1 MPTFQAAP
9 NVTALNAVTA
19 LSNPNGLLI
28 HLQCVSCFRT
38 GERPSHYLQCPVVH
52 NLQSSTQYSFVE
64 AACTTAGCQTGGVAN
79 VTTLDSVP
87 VGQAPPSSSIPLPL
101 SCPSNGMLP
110 SNPTMSSLPT
120 PCTIESP
127 ALSPSQRC
135 GHLLRRPQSSS
146 IPTTPAAL
154 FYQINSVMTD
164 FLGVKLHGGVPW
176 LIFLDQLS
184 LDPTVPE
191 PSTMGYV
198 VLFKLASNT
207 FYITMDTVHAAAIT
221 ATIVPLLTMKVYFEG
236 FPSTSSRYGI
246 ATPYSMSPDGFDAV
260 WVQNVGSTYMIVS
273 WDLPTDSNGILI
285 NFSLYCNGALAGVLP
300 LTVISYNTTGLL
312 PFTLYMYMSSSHSRR
327 HCTPVGMG
335 VISAA
340 ASLPRP
346 YGGAYSHSPIP
357 QLEQDVG
364 LGHLFPL
371 PPPPQ
376 TGNPGSITEIECTL
390 LSGSAEQD
398 ALSMKESL
406 DTVLPKAP
414 LIMGV
419 VAND

>member
-28 HLQCVSCFRT
+28 HTCGPSSPLILNTTSSFMSLQWNAPLQPDYVITAYTLHHRV
-38 GERPSHYLQCPVVH
+38 PSLKS
-52 NLQSSTQYSFVE
+52 QSE
-64 AACTTAGCQTGGVAN
+64 MW
-79 VTTLDSVP
+79 
-87 VGQAPPSSSIPLPL
+87 APPSTATVQFHTYN
-101 SCPSNGMLP
+101 PSG
-110 SNPTMSSLPT
+110 
-120 PCTIESP
+120 I
-127 ALSPSQRC
+127 
-135 GHLLRRPQSSS
+135 
-146 IPTTPAAL
+146 L

-312 PFTLYMYMSSSHSRR
+312 SFTLYMYMSSSHSRR

-371 PPPPQ
+371 HPPHKL
-376 TGNPGSITEIECTL
+376 EIL
-390 LSGSAEQD
+390 DPSLKLNVLSCQD
-398 ALSMKESL
+398 QLNRM
-406 DTVLPKAP
+406 PFQ
-414 LIMGV
+414 
-419 VAND
+419 